1 MDIERVKSAR
11 DAFAA
16 SLRVLEQAEKEAR
29 ELEEAANAFR
39 WVIVCRSPP
48 EELQQRWE
56 VLVKAA
62 ERVLG
67 REEGGDR

>member
-1 MDIERVKSAR
+1 VKSAR

-16 SLRVLEQAEKEAR
+16 SLRVLEQAENEAR
-29 ELEEAANAFR
+29 ELEEAANALR
-39 WVIVCRSPP
+39 WAINSRHLP

-56 VLVKAA
+56 SLRKAA

-67 REEGGDR
+67 REVKE